1 LSESSLLRWVA
12 NAFLAALVV
21 TLRAYG
27 ITVNVSVRNVRK
39 TALAPRRVDIGYDRA
54 IDEMGGHIMNI
65 TSDMDPE

>member
-1 LSESSLLRWVA
+1 LGESSLLRWVA

-27 ITVNVSVRNVRK
+27 ITVNASVRNVRE
-39 TALAPRRVDIGYDRA
+39 TALTPRRVDIGYGRA

-65 TSDMDPE
+65 TSDMAPE